1 MKNIFN
7 MNKKNNE
14 EKLRTK
20 DDILLK
26 GELDIYKD
34 STDRFKDNSLLE
46 RGTRNMRDMLAPS
59 CIDRSDETCLL
70 VGDKYVRSF
79 VLNGYPNVVNV
90 GWLDA
95 LYNHES
101 DMDVSVYI
109 NPADERES
117 LDELTYKIVQLEAQ
131 LDHEMKSGSIKHI
144 TRLKNQIQ
152 QLYQQREKIEMNYES
167 MFHMCLIANLY
178 CDSKEELTKETQKLD
193 NKTKGRKMDLS
204 PAYLRQDECYKSCM
218 PFGMNYMNDMYRNM
232 NSGALTASFPFYNS
246 EISHNDGIFF
256 GLNLSTGAP
265 IFIDFYDRSILTNSN
280 LTVFGASGSGK
291 TFCVSL
297 MTMRSVIK
305 DVRTVIIDPEGEYK
319 KITAALGGKL
329 LQIAPESNTRLNPF
343 DIEEE
348 ELPDGTKIVKVKDK
362 VSDLLNLIA
371 VMVGGLDGE
380 QLAAVSTALTR
391 LYEEHGIT
399 EDPRSL
405 YITQTSLNK
414 ETGEFYHSGKKKP
427 MPVFSEFYAIL
438 EQIARQ
444 YNSKNLYRLVTALTI
459 FKKGNVYDMFDCY
472 TSDNLTNFSDSPIIT
487 FDVSKLE
494 ESILRPIGMYI
505 ALTWTWEKFVKKN
518 PKQKKR
524 LVIDEAWMLVNP
536 SMQGHEYTS
545 SFMEVAARRI
555 RKRNGGLLIASQGFS
570 EFANNAQGKAVL
582 TNASANIFL
591 RTDSTDIDA
600 VQETFK
606 LSDGEKFFLM
616 GAKRG
621 EALIKMQDES
631 TVAYVMPFDYEQDLI
646 ANAVIEEKP

>member
-1 MKNIFN
+1 
-7 MNKKNNE
+7 MNFFTKKQKQSQ
-14 EKLRTK
+14 EKLNSK
-20 DDILLK
+20 EEILLK
-26 GELDIYKD
+26 GEVDIYKD
-34 STDRFKDNSLLE
+34 SSERFKEHSSLE
-46 RGTRNMRDMLAPS
+46 RGTRSMRDILAPNS
-59 CIDRSDETCLL
+59 VDRSDETCLMI
-70 VGDKYVRSF
+70 GDKYVRSF
-79 VLNGYPNVVNV
+79 VLNGYPNVVSV
-90 GWLDA
+90 GWLDT

-131 LDHEMKSGSIKHI
+131 LEHEMKSGSIKHV
-144 TRLKNQIQ
+144 TKLKNQIQ

-167 MFHMCLIANLY
+167 MFHMCLISNLY

-193 NKTKGRKMDLS
+193 NKIKGRKMDLS

-218 PFGMNYMNDMYRNM
+218 PFGVNYMNDMYRNM

-256 GLNLSTGAP
+256 GLNLSTGTP
-265 IFIDFYDRSILTNSN
+265 IFIDFYDRNILTNSN

-297 MTMRSVIK
+297 MTMRSVLK
-305 DVRTVIIDPEGEYK
+305 DIRTVIIDPEGEYLK
-319 KITAALGGKL
+319 LTAALGGKL
-329 LQIAPESNTRLNPF
+329 LQISPDSDTRLNPF

-348 ELPDGTKIVKVKDK
+348 ELPDGKKVVKVKDK

-380 QLAAVSTALTR
+380 QLAAVSFALSKV
-391 LYEEHGIT
+391 YESYGIN

-405 YITQTSLNK
+405 YITQTSLDK
-414 ETGEFYHSGKKKP
+414 ETGEFYHSGKKKT
-427 MPVFSEFYAIL
+427 MPTFSDFYKTL
-438 EQIARQ
+438 EEYSRVT
-444 YNSKNLYRLVTALTI
+444 NSMNINRLVTSLTI
-459 FKKGNVYDMFDCY
+459 FKKGNVYDMFDCH
-472 TSDNLTNFSDSPIIT
+472 TSENIKDLFDAPIIT

-494 ESILRPIGMYI
+494 ESVLRPIGMYI
-505 ALTWTWEKFVKKN
+505 SLTWTWEKFVKKN

-524 LVIDEAWMLVNP
+524 VVIDEAWMLVNP
-536 SMQGHEYTS
+536 SMQGYEYTS
-545 SFMEVAARRI
+545 NFMEVAARRI

-570 EFANNAQGKAVL
+570 EFANNPQGKAVL

-600 VQETFK
+600 VQATFK

-621 EALIKMQDES
+621 EALIKMQEES
-631 TVAYVMPFDYEQDLI
+631 TVAYAMPFGYEEQLI
-646 ANAVIEEKP
+646 SNTTIDNP

>member
-1 MKNIFN
+1 MKKFS
-7 MNKKNNE
+7 NKNKNKQ
-14 EKLRTK
+14 EKLQTK
-20 DDILLK
+20 EDILLK
-26 GELDIYKD
+26 GEVDVYKD
-34 STDRFKDNSLLE
+34 STDRFNEYSVLDA
-46 RGTRNMRDMLAPS
+46 GTRNLRDLVAPNS
-59 CIDRSDETCLL
+59 VDRSDETCLL

-79 VLNGYPNVVNV
+79 VLNGYPNVVSV

-144 TRLKNQIQ
+144 TKLKNQIQ

-178 CDSKEELTKETQKLD
+178 CDSKEELSKETQKLD
-193 NKTKGRKMDLS
+193 NKIKGRKMDLS

-218 PFGMNYMNDMYRNM
+218 PFGVNYMNDMYRNM

-256 GLNLSTGAP
+256 GINLSTGTP
-265 IFIDFYDRSILTNSN
+265 IFIDFYDRNILTNSN

-297 MTMRSVIK
+297 MVMRSILK
-305 DVRTVIIDPEGEYK
+305 DIRTAIIDPEGEYK
-319 KITAALGGKL
+319 KVTAAVGGKMI
-329 LQIAPESNTRLNPF
+329 QISPESDTRLNPF

-348 ELPDGTKIVKVKDK
+348 ELPDGSKVVKVKDK

-380 QLAAVSTALTR
+380 QLAATSACLSKV
-391 LYEEHGIT
+391 YDNCGIT
-399 EDPRSL
+399 EDPKSL
-405 YITQTSLNK
+405 YITQTSLDK
-414 ETGEFYHSGKKKP
+414 STGEFYHTGRKKP
-427 MPVFSEFYAIL
+427 MPTFSDFYNTL
-438 EQIARQ
+438 EIYVRENRSQNIQ
-444 YNSKNLYRLVTALTI
+444 RLLTSLTI
-459 FKKGNVYDMFDCY
+459 FKKGNVYDMFDCH
-472 TSDNLTNFSDSPIIT
+472 TSDNIKDFADAPMIT

-505 ALTWTWEKFVKKN
+505 ALTWIWEKFVKKN
-518 PKQKKR
+518 PHQKKR
-524 LVIDEAWMLVNP
+524 VVIDEAWMLVNP
-536 SMQGHEYTS
+536 GMQGYEYTS
-545 SFMEVAARRI
+545 SFMEIAARRI

-570 EFANNAQGKAVL
+570 EFANNPQGKAVL

-600 VQETFK
+600 VQATFK

-631 TVAYVMPFDYEQDLI
+631 TVAYVMPFEYEQDLI
-646 ANAVIEEKP
+646 ANAIIERP